1 MRFISQKEKR
11 EEYMKRRRQT
21 IQGAIVGMW
30 LGAALFN
37 GATVW
42 SGDSGSSGT
51 TQRFRGTVQG
61 AAPQVT
67 AKQSAPGTS
76 MRFAVTPPA
85 SGVSKEDVP
94 SAGSTLRFAS
104 PISSGVDQSV
114 QRGMVDVK
122 ENEEE
127 RGTFN

>member
-1 MRFISQKEKR
+1 
-11 EEYMKRRRQT
+11 
-21 IQGAIVGMW
+21 
-30 LGAALFN
+30 
-37 GATVW
+37 
-42 SGDSGSSGT
+42 
-51 TQRFRGTVQG
+51 
-61 AAPQVT
+61 
-67 AKQSAPGTS
+67 